1 MAPLDVRD
9 AVTETLA
16 RFKPQIRERAFD
28 VECHASD
35 QPCKVTGDCDAII
48 QALENVID
56 NAIKY
61 SENTRKI
68 VIRIFKRERSV
79 ILSITD
85 SGKGIPQGDI
95 PHVFTKFY
103 RGKNAGRDGSG
114 LGLSVVHKI
123 LKDHGG
129 SVAIDS
135 LTDRG
140 TSVTLIFPSE

>member
-1 MAPLDVRD
+1 MATLDIRD
-9 AVTETLA
+9 ALTEALA

-35 QPCKVTGDCDAII
+35 QPCNVTGDRDAII

-68 VIRIFKRERSV
+68 VIRIFNRERSV

-103 RGKNAGRDGSG
+103 LGAECGPGRQRSGALGSCIR
-114 LGLSVVHKI
+114 S
-123 LKDHGG
+123 
-129 SVAIDS
+129 
-135 LTDRG
+135 
-140 TSVTLIFPSE
+140 